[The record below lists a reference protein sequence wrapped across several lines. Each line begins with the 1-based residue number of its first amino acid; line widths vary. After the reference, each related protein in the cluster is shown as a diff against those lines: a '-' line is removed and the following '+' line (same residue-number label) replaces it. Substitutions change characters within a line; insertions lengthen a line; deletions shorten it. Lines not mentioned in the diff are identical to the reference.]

1 MTAVVAEPRPDARPD
16 RYKWIALSNT
26 TLGTLIATI
35 NSSIILIALPNI
47 FRGISLNPL
56 LPANTSYLLW
66 MLMGFMVCTAVLL
79 VSFGRIG
86 DMLGR
91 VNMYTLGFAV
101 FTSFSILLSITWMR
115 GPAGAIW
122 LILMRV
128 GQGVGGAF
136 LLANSAPILTD
147 AFPTNQRG
155 LALGINSVAA
165 ISGAFIGLV
174 LGGVLA
180 PVEWRLVFLVSVPFG
195 IFGTL
200 WARMKLRDK
209 SERHPASIDW
219 WGNGTFAVGLVL
231 VLVGITYGIEPYG
244 GHTMGWT
251 NPKVLA
257 GLLGGVILLG
267 VFVIIERRVERPMFN
282 LSLFRIRAF
291 SFGNIA
297 TLLAAIG
304 RGGLMFIL
312 IIWLQGIWLPQH
324 GYSFEVTPLWA
335 GIYMLPLTIGF
346 LIAGPLSGVLSD
358 HLGARPFATGGMLL
372 AALAFGLLEVL
383 PVNFNY
389 IWFALLLLL
398 MGTAMGVFSS
408 PNLAGIMNSL
418 PPDQRG
424 AGAGMTSTFQ
434 NSSQVLS
441 IGVFFTLIILGLAR
455 SLPHSLY
462 TGLVAQ
468 GVPADAARHAAAL
481 PPVAS
486 LFAAFLGYNP
496 IRTLLGSSL
505 TTLPPDRVSY
515 LTGRSFFPHLI
526 SAPFESGLSEAFT
539 FAVIAC
545 LVAAAASWMRG
556 GKFHHGDAGTVE
568 TGGPTTSPVEAE
580 VLAGVTNGAAAA
592 VAGEPT
598 VATAATAAGATG
610 SGGAGPEPQA
620 TDPETLDWRLRA

>member
-1 MTAVVAEPRPDARPD
+1 
-16 RYKWIALSNT
+16 
-26 TLGTLIATI
+26 
-35 NSSIILIALPNI
+35 
-47 FRGISLNPL
+47 
-56 LPANTSYLLW
+56 
-66 MLMGFMVCTAVLL
+66 
-79 VSFGRIG
+79 
-86 DMLGR
+86 
-91 VNMYTLGFAV
+91 
-101 FTSFSILLSITWMR
+101 
-115 GPAGAIW
+115 
-122 LILMRV
+122 
-128 GQGVGGAF
+128 
-136 LLANSAPILTD
+136 
-147 AFPTNQRG
+147 
-155 LALGINSVAA
+155 
-165 ISGAFIGLV
+165 
-174 LGGVLA
+174 
-180 PVEWRLVFLVSVPFG
+180 
-195 IFGTL
+195 
-200 WARMKLRDK
+200 
-209 SERHPASIDW
+209 
-219 WGNGTFAVGLVL
+219 
-231 VLVGITYGIEPYG
+231 
-244 GHTMGWT
+244 
-251 NPKVLA
+251 
-257 GLLGGVILLG
+257 
-267 VFVIIERRVERPMFN
+267 
-282 LSLFRIRAF
+282 
-291 SFGNIA
+291 
-297 TLLAAIG
+297 
-304 RGGLMFIL
+304 
-312 IIWLQGIWLPQH
+312 
-324 GYSFEVTPLWA
+324 
-335 GIYMLPLTIGF
+335 
-346 LIAGPLSGVLSD
+346 
-358 HLGARPFATGGMLL
+358 
-372 AALAFGLLEVL
+372 
-383 PVNFNY
+383 
-389 IWFALLLLL
+389 
-398 MGTAMGVFSS
+398 VFSS

-468 GVPADAARHAAAL
+468 GVPADVARHAAAL